1 MPGMAGING
10 CGRSWSVL
18 FPSASWPM
26 LQITQFIIMICLIV
40 IYMIINSVPEEQ
52 IKALGADLTK
62 PLKT

>member
-1 MPGMAGING
+1 
-10 CGRSWSVL
+10 
-18 FPSASWPM
+18 M

-40 IYMIINSVPEEQ
+40 IYVIINSVPEEQ